1 MALNHTLP
9 HTPVELE
16 PVEYTGHTV
25 PSTVRVCPNMR
36 YTIPL
41 INHRIPTTEHTYFKA
56 YTQFSGVRCTI
67 YCCLCIHISYTDIYS
82 ICPRKQHP
90 TIGLVPFFL
99 MKSPINTQ
107 DVNQTQHFW
116 WRMPIDFWWYSCLFH
131 QITAYYSHDAI
142 PGKNGAC
149 DDLKPGRRLKDN
161 DKTIHGNS
169 WEWWKHELEPVS
181 FLFGAISIEQAGE
194 LQSGSLTMSNCLTY
208 LAWKSSF
215 FCWKL
220 VYKWRSL

>member
-1 MALNHTLP
+1 MYHILLLMYPYIIYRYIQHMSQKTTSDYWFSPFLFD
-9 HTPVELE
+9 EI
-16 PVEYTGHTV
+16 
-25 PSTVRVCPNMR
+25 PN
-36 YTIPL
+36 
-41 INHRIPTTEHTYFKA
+41 
-56 YTQFSGVRCTI
+56 
-67 YCCLCIHISYTDIYS
+67 
-82 ICPRKQHP
+82 QHP
-90 TIGLVPFFL
+90 RCQPNPAFL
-99 MKSPINTQ
+99 MANAHRFLVIL
-107 DVNQTQHFW
+107 VF
-116 WRMPIDFWWYSCLFH
+116 LFH

-194 LQSGSLTMSNCLTY
+194 LPSGSLSMSNCLTY